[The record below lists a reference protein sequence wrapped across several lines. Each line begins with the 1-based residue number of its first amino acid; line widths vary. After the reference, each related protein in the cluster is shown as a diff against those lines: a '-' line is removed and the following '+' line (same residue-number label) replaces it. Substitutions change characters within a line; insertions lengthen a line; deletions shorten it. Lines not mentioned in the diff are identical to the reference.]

1 MIMEKREIEITNR
14 MGLHGRAAAKI
25 VQLASQFRCRVA
37 LVCAG
42 RRASARSIVAVML
55 LAGSVGSTV
64 IVEAEG
70 PDEIAAAT
78 AIVALFETGFGE
90 KI

>member
-1 MIMEKREIEITNR
+1 MEKREIEITNR
-14 MGLHGRAAAKI
+14 SGLHARAAAKV
-25 VQLASQFRCRVA
+25 VQIASQFRCRVA

-55 LAGSVGSTV
+55 LAASVGTTIV
-64 IVEAEG
+64 VEADV
-70 PDEIAAAT
+70 PDESAAMT

-90 KI
+90 SV